1 MGSNT
6 DSSTSAIITT
16 VAYRTGRPESLV
28 IEAYQCAASFIVFA
42 KSAAILRR
50 LRVNAFWAAASRHG
64 VRAPA
69 TTWSAHEV
77 LEGRRRIR
85 ATDRCDLAYA
95 QHDRYR
101 MCQRTVSAWSLDREG
116 VQQHAFSILA
126 TTGAVVCRSEL
137 PYAKLIVL
145 ETAAVQQW
153 CTNWKSSKR
162 G

>member
-1 MGSNT
+1 
-6 DSSTSAIITT
+6 
-16 VAYRTGRPESLV
+16 
-28 IEAYQCAASFIVFA
+28 VFA
-42 KSAAILRR
+42 KSAAIRRR

-64 VRAPA
+64 ARAPA

-101 MCQRTVSAWSLDREG
+101 MCQRTASAWSLDREG

-126 TTGAVVCRSEL
+126 TTGCGLSLRIALRKTDSVQ
-137 PYAKLIVL
+137 KLRQCNNG
-145 ETAAVQQW
+145 A
-153 CTNWKSSKR
+153 NWKSSKR